1 MPKLDQKYLMESD
14 EEYLRLDMKTNEQAV
29 EKQAGWAGIQ
39 AGMRVADLGCG
50 SGKTSAVLR
59 RLVQPGG
66 SVIGID
72 FAENRI
78 RLAEEH
84 YAGDGLQFQ
93 CRDIRQP
100 LDDLGSFDFIWVR
113 FVLEYYLAEGFAI
126 VKNIE
131 KMLRPGGILCLVDLD
146 HNCLS
151 HYGLSDRLNRT
162 LQALLLELQNKAN
175 FDPYAGRK
183 LYSFLYDLNYLDI
196 RVEVAGHHV
205 IYGDLKEAD
214 SFIRSPEG
222 DIAVLIAKH
231 PCIVNRAAREQAAT
245 TRPGM
250 PAPGQQAAARP
261 GLPAPLT
268 GPLSSKQAAQSAG
281 APGSAPSP

>member
-214 SFIRSPEG
+214 AFNWLKKVE
-222 DIAVLIAKH
+222 V
-231 PCIVNRAAREQAAT
+231 
-245 TRPGM
+245 
-250 PAPGQQAAARP
+250 APGRI
-261 GLPAPLT
+261 GYEF
-268 GPLSSKQAAQSAG
+268 KEYAG
-281 APGSAPSP
+281 GYPEFHDEFKNFFSDPRRFTYSPIITCRGKKP